1 MRWSNFHSIKIDACE
16 SRSPRAIWFRVPHV
30 GFDEFNLCQIFEHLL
45 IASLGGNG

>member
-1 MRWSNFHSIKIDACE
+1 MEQLSFHK
-16 SRSPRAIWFRVPHV
+16 SRRPRKPVASGHLVPGVPHV